1 MGKAAVAVALS
12 ASSYH
17 ACLRSIREVRPQ
29 AMGPPTGCRRCE
41 YGSEDVL
48 LSPGHTAQGTAQDP
62 AVPGPPGW
70 DVPPPPAVLGELDPG
85 NRGCGPVHQQAARAP
100 AVWRSRFP
108 APVSAALAEGE
119 HDRSPHRR
127 GSTLSKRGTAKPL
140 GAERGPFGGLPREPH
155 LPAALPVAA
164 VQGPRGW
171 RPWALLSLRTC
182 PHPPLPESRPT
193 QRWEGPVSRWPVPA
207 RCTPQ
212 TPRSP
217 APGARPCPGL
227 SKTLRPGS
235 AGRRAGAGERGLAP
249 CFRRL
254 PLPFC
259 CL

>member
-70 DVPPPPAVLGELDPG
+70 DVPPPPLSSGNWTPETEGVAPSTSKLLG
-85 NRGCGPVHQQAARAP
+85 RQ
-100 AVWRSRFP
+100 RFGT
-108 APVSAALAEGE
+108 PVSQLPCPPRLLKESTTGP
-119 HDRSPHRR
+119 PHRR